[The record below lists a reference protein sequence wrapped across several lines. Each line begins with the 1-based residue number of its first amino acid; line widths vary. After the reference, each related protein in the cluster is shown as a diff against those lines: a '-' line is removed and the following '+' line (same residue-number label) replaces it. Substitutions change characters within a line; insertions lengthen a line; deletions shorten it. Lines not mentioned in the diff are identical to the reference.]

1 MHTCSLTKTVVTG
14 RCCEP
19 LHPDKDQLNISK
31 ILAAQ
36 APRGPGSKPLFITTK
51 VPTPTSARD
60 PTANCTQAYAQ
71 AKVHIQGWRIC
82 CRFSVQYTR
91 TVSCIR
97 IETAH
102 LMDTH
107 DRLWRCHRLRRK
119 VRYDLAQLAMK
130 SVDLVLI
137 RAANSRGARP
147 PGPGDSDPFPIG
159 NA

>member
-71 AKVHIQGWRIC
+71 AKVHMHGEYAVVSQCSTLGQSPA
-82 CRFSVQYTR
+82 SVLKPR
-91 TVSCIR
+91 T
-97 IETAH
+97 
-102 LMDTH
+102 
-107 DRLWRCHRLRRK
+107 
-119 VRYDLAQLAMK
+119 
-130 SVDLVLI
+130 
-137 RAANSRGARP
+137 
-147 PGPGDSDPFPIG
+147 
-159 NA
+159 